1 MDRNSQFLKVY
12 ANLPLSQRS
21 EIIAV
26 LDNEELTWNVAKI
39 EIANNTKKGKE
50 ILDKLVKMGILK

>member
-26 LDNEELTWNVAKI
+26 LDDEELTWNVAKI

>member
-12 ANLPLSQRS
+12 ANLPLSERS

-26 LDNEELTWNVAKI
+26 LDDEELTWNVAKI

>member
-26 LDNEELTWNVAKI
+26 LDEEELTWNVARI

>member
-26 LDNEELTWNVAKI
+26 LDDEELTWNVARI